1 MSKVKIQKKNDKE
14 QDWSI
19 SDRYTHAKKKHYQ
32 NSSFLECS
40 SNLTATSNII

>member
-19 SDRYTHAKKKHYQ
+19 SDRYTHAKKNIIKTAV
-32 NSSFLECS
+32 FLECS